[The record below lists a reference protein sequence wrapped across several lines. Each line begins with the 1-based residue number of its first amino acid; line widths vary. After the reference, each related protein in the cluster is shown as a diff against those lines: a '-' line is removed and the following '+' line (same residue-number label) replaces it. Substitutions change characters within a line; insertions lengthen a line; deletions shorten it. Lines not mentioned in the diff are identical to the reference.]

1 MFIQKNALLYDHE
14 SHKAIYLTNEDSC
27 CSFQLEYDRS
37 IYKAFELKKPK
48 RIGENKFR
56 LVEISNMYS
65 IFYYYSTLCG
75 SVRFTNGDMDYME
88 PRLIRAI
95 KENNIG
101 SNGEISKDF
110 VKIPIY
116 YLQTKDVN
124 EENLPA
130 IGPIKSNPALQNAE
144 IEYINDNIESIH
156 DINLEKLD
164 DEIFFDL
171 NWFNFIKIP
180 LVLFCMKGCY
190 KKILSRTIV

>member
-56 LVEISNMYS
+56 LVKISNMYS

-124 EENLPA
+124 EENIEEFSEFDKIL
-130 IGPIKSNPALQNAE
+130 IK
-144 IEYINDNIESIH
+144 YINDNIESIH